1 MLLHLISVLPQTPTH
16 FVHFR
21 PLLLQL
27 LPPHRGSKVMNP
39 YYSIDFRRNL
49 SLERSVGTNSDK
61 GLSFVYELGPGESV

>member
-1 MLLHLISVLPQTPTH
+1 
-16 FVHFR
+16 
-21 PLLLQL
+21 
-27 LPPHRGSKVMNP
+27 MNP